1 MKYIVSRHSCD
12 SQIHNE
18 RCRCPSNVSVA
29 AFIRLWASLFSII
42 QINSQQLKPDRL
54 VWTLRHLWVMHHA
67 KQTKADQRDT
77 TDLDAWR
84 LNHVFFILN
93 QHIRFPFFWN
103 RLYSFTQ
110 KSSSLSYLN
119 LMSITLCSAFT
130 GTASTQNTYNYLI
143 IFLKIMHVEWAGNK
157 YMWYVS
163 CSVLY

>member
-54 VWTLRHLWVMHHA
+54 VWTLRHLWVMHNA
-67 KQTKADQRDT
+67 KQTKADQKGH
-77 TDLDAWR
+77 
-84 LNHVFFILN
+84 N
-93 QHIRFPFFWN
+93 RFGCLETKPCVLYIKSTHLISFFWN

-110 KSSSLSYLN
+110 KSYSLSYLD
-119 LMSITLCSAFT
+119 LMSIALCSAFT